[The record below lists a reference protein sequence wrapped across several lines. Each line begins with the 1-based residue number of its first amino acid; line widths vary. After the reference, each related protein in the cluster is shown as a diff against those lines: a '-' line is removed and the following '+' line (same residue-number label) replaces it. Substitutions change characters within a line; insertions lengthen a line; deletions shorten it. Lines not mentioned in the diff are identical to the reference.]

1 MTQGFLEQS
10 RLRREGAV
18 QDYQEVIKP
27 RRSVAG
33 EKIDKKDL
41 RKVRPH
47 IFFLQINEINFD
59 YIDEYIRLGYLPTFK
74 YLFKKYG
81 YVKTTSETE
90 HHLANPWI
98 QWPTVHT
105 GMSYAEHNVF
115 RLGDIVKHDH
125 EMVYEALEKHGV
137 SVAALAAFNAK
148 NTTKNA
154 KFFVPDP
161 WTKTP
166 FTGSKDLQR
175 IYNAL
180 CQITNDYAK
189 EKITFQSYFDL
200 LMGAISNANFKSIPR
215 YIKETLFYIKGKVWF
230 RAVIC
235 DRLLI
240 DTFVTQ
246 CKKHRPEFATVFLNG
261 GAHLQH
267 HYLFSS
273 KAYSGKRTNPNW
285 HVAENED
292 PLLDILNLYDE
303 ALKDTLN
310 FANSI
315 ENGRVIVATALHQ
328 NPHERETYY
337 YRIDDHKSFLQKIG
351 IKYID
356 TYNLMTEDF
365 VLCFENEQL
374 ALEAEQKIL
383 NVETIGIEEIF
394 YVETADR
401 EVRTLNKSAKIFHTE
416 NRGKDIYVQLKPVAA
431 LIPIEARIKSDDV
444 IIDNFG
450 SLVSLAQVK
459 NTHHHGV
466 GYYSDT
472 AFLKGELPSSFP
484 LKDLFGMFLESY
496 GIKSSRQSKMDP
508 EFLAAIR
515 DHAKL
520 QA

>member
-1 MTQGFLEQS
+1 M
-10 RLRREGAV
+10 V
-18 QDYQEVIKP
+18 H
-27 RRSVAG
+27 
-33 EKIDKKDL
+33 
-41 RKVRPH
+41 PH
-47 IFFLQINEINFD
+47 IFFLQLNEINFD

-74 YLFKKYG
+74 VLFEEYG
-81 YVKTTSETE
+81 YVETTSETE

-105 GMSYAEHNVF
+105 GMSYAEHKVF

-125 EMVYEALEKHGV
+125 EMIYEALEKQGI
-137 SVAALAAFNAK
+137 SVAALSAFNAR
-148 NTTKNA
+148 NNTKNS

-166 FTGSKDLQR
+166 FTGSHSLRR

-180 CQITNDYAK
+180 CQVANDYAK
-189 EKITFQSYFDL
+189 EKISLQSYCDL
-200 LMGAISNANFKSIPR
+200 LLGAIGNANYKSIPN
-215 YIKETLFYIKGKVWF
+215 YIKETLSYIEGKTWF

-235 DRLLI
+235 DRLLL

-246 CKKHRPEFATVFLNG
+246 CKKHKPEFATVFLNG

-273 KAYSGKRTNPNW
+273 KAYCGERTNPDW
-285 HVAENED
+285 HVPENED
-292 PLLDILNLYDE
+292 PLLDILKLYDE
-303 ALKDTLN
+303 GLKDTLTL
-310 FANSI
+310 ANNV

-328 NPHERETYY
+328 NAHERETYY
-337 YRIDDHKSFLQKIG
+337 YRIDDHVDFLQKIG
-351 IKYID
+351 IEYTD

-374 ALEAEQKIL
+374 ALEAEQNIL
-383 NVETIGIEEIF
+383 NVETVDTEEIF
-394 YVETADR
+394 YVETADKA
-401 EVRTLNKSAKIFHTE
+401 VRTLNKNAKIFHTE

-431 LIPIEARIKSDDV
+431 LIPVEAKIKSNGV

-450 SLVSLAQVK
+450 KLVSLAQVK

-466 GYYSDT
+466 GYYVDT
-472 AFLKGELPSSFP
+472 GFSKGELPDSFP

-496 GIKSSRQSKMDP
+496 GIQSDRQAKMDP
-508 EFLAAIR
+508 DFLAAIR
-515 DHAKL
+515 RHANGDTKI
-520 QA
+520 AA

>member
-1 MTQGFLEQS
+1 MT
-10 RLRREGAV
+10 
-18 QDYQEVIKP
+18 P
-27 RRSVAG
+27 
-33 EKIDKKDL
+33 
-41 RKVRPH
+41 PH
-47 IFFLQINEINFD
+47 IFFLQLNEINFD

-74 YLFKKYG
+74 ALFEKHG
-81 YVKTTSETE
+81 YVETTSETE

-105 GMSYAEHNVF
+105 GMSYAEHKVF
-115 RLGDIVKHDH
+115 RLGDIVKHNH
-125 EMVYEALEKHGV
+125 ELIYEALEKQGI
-137 SVAALAAFNAK
+137 SVAALSPFNAG
-148 NTTKNA
+148 NNTKNA

-166 FTGSKDLQR
+166 FSGSEDLHR

-180 CQITNDYAK
+180 CQVTNDYAK
-189 EKITFQSYFDL
+189 KKITLESYCNL
-200 LMGAISNANFKSIPR
+200 LMGAINNANSKSINH
-215 YIKETLFYIKGKVWF
+215 YSKEMISYLKGKTWF

-235 DRLLI
+235 DRLLL

-246 CKKHRPEFATVFLNG
+246 CKRHKPEFATAFLNG

-273 KAYSGKRTNPNW
+273 KAYHGNRTNPEW

-292 PLLDILNLYDE
+292 PLLDVLKLYDE
-303 ALKDTLN
+303 GLKDILSLTN
-310 FANSI
+310 EF
-315 ENGRVIVATALHQ
+315 ENGRVILATGLHQ
-328 NPHERETYY
+328 NAHERETYY
-337 YRIDDHKSFLQKIG
+337 YRIDDQEDLLQKIG
-351 IKYID
+351 IKYTD

-365 VLCFENEQL
+365 VISFENEQL

-383 NVETIGIEEIF
+383 NVETLDTEEIF
-394 YVETADR
+394 YVETADK

-431 LIPIEARIKSDDV
+431 LIPVEAKIISNGV

-450 SLVSLAQVK
+450 KLVTLAQVK

-466 GYYSDT
+466 GYYLDT
-472 AFLKGELPSSFP
+472 GFLKGELPDSFP

-496 GIKSSRQSKMDP
+496 GIQSNRQAGMDP
-508 EFLAAIR
+508 DFLAAIR
-515 DHAKL
+515 RRENRNAKIM
-520 QA
+520 AA

>member
-1 MTQGFLEQS
+1 MINS
-10 RLRREGAV
+10 
-18 QDYQEVIKP
+18 
-27 RRSVAG
+27 
-33 EKIDKKDL
+33 
-41 RKVRPH
+41 H
-47 IFFLQINEINFD
+47 IFFLQLNEIDFD

-74 YLFKKYG
+74 SLFEKYG
-81 YVKTTSETE
+81 YVETTSETE

-105 GMSYAEHNVF
+105 GMSYAEHKVF
-115 RLGDIVKHDH
+115 RLGDIVKYNH
-125 EMVYEALEKHGV
+125 ELIYEALEKQGIT
-137 SVAALAAFNAK
+137 VAALAAFNAR
-148 NTTKNA
+148 NNTKNS

-166 FTGSKDLQR
+166 FTGSKDLHR

-189 EKITFQSYFDL
+189 KEITLQSYYDL
-200 LMGAISNANFKSIPR
+200 LLGAIGNANYKNIPN
-215 YIKETLFYIKGKVWF
+215 YVKETLSYIKGKTWF

-235 DRLLI
+235 DHLLL

-246 CKKHRPEFATVFLNG
+246 CKQHKPEFSTVFLNG

-273 KAYSGKRTNPNW
+273 KAYHGERTNPDW

-292 PLLDILNLYDE
+292 PLLDILKLYDE
-303 ALKDTLN
+303 GLKEILALANN
-310 FANSI
+310 F

-328 NPHERETYY
+328 NAHERETYY

-351 IKYID
+351 IEYTD

-374 ALEAEQKIL
+374 ALEAEQNIL
-383 NVETIGIEEIF
+383 NVETLDTEEIF
-394 YVETADR
+394 YVETADNA
-401 EVRTLNKSAKIFHTE
+401 VRTLNKGTKVFHTE

-431 LIPIEARIKSDDV
+431 LIPIEAKIKSNGV
-444 IIDNFG
+444 IVDNFG
-450 SLVSLAQVK
+450 KLVTLAQVK

-466 GYYSDT
+466 GYYTDT
-472 AFLKGELPSSFP
+472 GFSKGELPGSFP

-496 GIKSSRQSKMDP
+496 GIQSDRQAKMDP
-508 EFLAAIR
+508 KFLAAIQGKQNR
-515 DHAKL
+515 ECQAKL
-520 QA
+520 

>member
-1 MTQGFLEQS
+1 MVD
-10 RLRREGAV
+10 A
-18 QDYQEVIKP
+18 
-27 RRSVAG
+27 
-33 EKIDKKDL
+33 
-41 RKVRPH
+41 H
-47 IFFLQINEINFD
+47 IFFVQLNEINFD

-74 YLFKKYG
+74 ALFEKHG
-81 YVKTTSETE
+81 YVETTSETE

-105 GMSYAEHNVF
+105 GMSYAEHQVF

-125 EMVYEALEKHGV
+125 ESIYEALEKQDI
-137 SVAALAAFNAK
+137 SVAALAPFNAR
-148 NTTKNA
+148 NNTKNA

-166 FTGSKDLQR
+166 FSGSDDLHR

-180 CQITNDYAK
+180 CQVTNDYAK
-189 EKITFQSYFDL
+189 KKITLQSYCNL
-200 LMGAISNANFKSIPR
+200 LMGAINNANSRSLHHYSREMIS
-215 YIKETLFYIKGKVWF
+215 YIKGKTWF

-235 DRLLI
+235 DRLLL

-246 CKKHRPEFATVFLNG
+246 CKRHKPEFATVFLNG

-273 KAYSGKRTNPNW
+273 KAYHGNRTNPDW

-292 PLLDILNLYDE
+292 PLLDILKLYDE
-303 ALKDTLN
+303 GLKDILCLTN
-310 FANSI
+310 GF
-315 ENGRVIVATALHQ
+315 ENGRVILATGLHQ
-328 NPHERETYY
+328 NAHERETYY
-337 YRIDDHKSFLQKIG
+337 YRIDDQENLLQKIG
-351 IKYID
+351 IKYTD

-365 VLCFENEQL
+365 VISFENEHL

-383 NVETIGIEEIF
+383 NVETLDIEEIF
-394 YVETADR
+394 YIETADS
-401 EVRTLNKSAKIFHTE
+401 ETRTLNKGTKIFHTE

-431 LIPIEARIKSDDV
+431 LIPVEAKIKSNGV

-450 SLVSLAQVK
+450 KIITLAQVK

-466 GYYSDT
+466 GYYLDT
-472 AFLKGELPSSFP
+472 GFLKRELPDSFP

-496 GIKSSRQSKMDP
+496 GIKSDKQDKMDP
-508 EFLAAIR
+508 NFLAAIR
-515 DHAKL
+515 NKQSKTLHPN
-520 QA
+520 

>member
-1 MTQGFLEQS
+1 M
-10 RLRREGAV
+10 AN
-18 QDYQEVIKP
+18 
-27 RRSVAG
+27 A
-33 EKIDKKDL
+33 
-41 RKVRPH
+41 H
-47 IFFLQINEINFD
+47 IFFLQLNELRFD

-74 YLFKKYG
+74 QLFEKYG
-81 YVKTTSETE
+81 YVETTSEVE

-105 GMSYAEHNVF
+105 GMSYEEHKVF
-115 RLGDIVKHDH
+115 RLGDINKHEH
-125 EMVYEALEKHGV
+125 ELIYEALENKGV

-148 NTTKNA
+148 NNTKHSS
-154 KFFVPDP
+154 FFVPDP

-166 FTGSKDLQR
+166 FTGSKDLHR
-175 IYNAL
+175 IYDAL
-180 CQITNDYAK
+180 CQVTDDYAEK
-189 EKITFQSYFDL
+189 KITFQSYWNL
-200 LMGAISNANFKSIPR
+200 LLGAIGNINYKSIPN
-215 YIKETLFYIKGKVWF
+215 YIKEALSYINGKTWF

-246 CKKHRPEFATVFLNG
+246 CTQHKPEFSTVFLNG

-273 KAYSGKRTNPNW
+273 KAYHGERTNPTW
-285 HVAENED
+285 HVAKNED

-303 ALKDTLN
+303 GLKEILELAKKFD
-310 FANSI
+310 
-315 ENGRVIVATALHQ
+315 NGRVIVATALHQ

-337 YRIDDHKSFLQKIG
+337 YRIDNHEDFLKRIG
-351 IKYID
+351 IEYID

-383 NVETIGIEEIF
+383 NVETIDTEEIF
-394 YVETADR
+394 YIETADC
-401 EVRTLNKSAKIFHTE
+401 EVRTLNKGAKIFHTE
-416 NRGKDIYVQLKPVAA
+416 NRGKDIYVQLKPVSA
-431 LIPIEARIKSDDV
+431 LIPVETKIKSNDI

-450 SLVSLAQVK
+450 KMVTLAQVK

-472 AFLKGELPSSFP
+472 GFLKGELPESFP
-484 LKDLFGMFLESY
+484 LKDLVWYVLRILQYRVKIDKLEN
-496 GIKSSRQSKMDP
+496 GP
-508 EFLAAIR
+508 
-515 DHAKL
+515 
-520 QA
+520 